1 MNRNFL
7 RPLLIIG
14 LAAVITGIIALLIPA
29 WDNSFFPIKKM
40 PWFSALLSH
49 NAAGDSVSVDT
60 GLIEHIPSALDPFTK
75 NLAMLQPLSGQQ
87 PLVSSTKPGR
97 KKNLRVAYYSDSTI
111 EGDLI
116 TAPLRHSF
124 QSVYGGS
131 GVGMVP
137 ITSIVAGFRQ
147 TIRHSFSKNWESI
160 SFMSSAR
167 KDMSL
172 GITGYTFIPRSYY
185 TAQRAVEQ
193 PDTIAVTSD
202 TLALAAAD
210 IPKPEEPKTQRIY
223 VDYDPWVE
231 YKAAAVNG
239 GAADFRQIRLFYSHA
254 PENAEVSVSYDSAPS
269 QSFYL
274 SSGEAVQ
281 MLDLSPVSPVKSI
294 KLQFS
299 RHDPIHVYGMSF
311 DSESGVHVDNY
322 PIRGYSGMYFSRIH
336 EDVLKGFQRHLTY
349 DLVVLQYGE
358 NVSNPAVR
366 DYSNYKSAMKRTI
379 EHIKKALP
387 GVPILIVSAHDR
399 SIRDATGYHTSPD
412 IPHLVKTQ
420 AELAKET
427 DCAFFNLYEAMGG
440 HNSMIGLVSQ
450 KPPLASSD
458 YTHFNRRGADYVA
471 GMLLKFITGD
481 Q

>member
-14 LAAVITGIIALLIPA
+14 LAAVITGIVELLIPA
-29 WDNSFFPIKKM
+29 WDNSFIPIKKM

-167 KDMSL
+167 KDMSW
-172 GITGYTFIPRSYY
+172 GS
-185 TAQRAVEQ
+185 RA
-193 PDTIAVTSD
+193 T
-202 TLALAAAD
+202 
-210 IPKPEEPKTQRIY
+210 
-223 VDYDPWVE
+223 
-231 YKAAAVNG
+231 
-239 GAADFRQIRLFYSHA
+239 H
-254 PENAEVSVSYDSAPS
+254 
-269 QSFYL
+269 
-274 SSGEAVQ
+274 
-281 MLDLSPVSPVKSI
+281 LSPVPITQRNVRWNSLIPLPLLQILWPWQRQIYPSQKS
-294 KLQFS
+294 
-299 RHDPIHVYGMSF
+299 
-311 DSESGVHVDNY
+311 
-322 PIRGYSGMYFSRIH
+322 
-336 EDVLKGFQRHLTY
+336 QRPN
-349 DLVVLQYGE
+349 G
-358 NVSNPAVR
+358 S
-366 DYSNYKSAMKRTI
+366 MWITI
-379 EHIKKALP
+379 L
-387 GVPILIVSAHDR
+387 GWN
-399 SIRDATGYHTSPD
+399 T
-412 IPHLVKTQ
+412 
-420 AELAKET
+420 
-427 DCAFFNLYEAMGG
+427 
-440 HNSMIGLVSQ
+440 
-450 KPPLASSD
+450 KPPL
-458 YTHFNRRGADYVA
+458 
-471 GMLLKFITGD
+471 
-481 Q
+481 